1 MNTETWFMLLNAL
14 AGFSWLLLV
23 AAPYSRLTKKLILS
37 MVLPGILAICYLF
50 LAVFVATQGI
60 ELLDTSLKGFAE
72 LAGDPLVFVLG
83 WAHLVCFDL
92 VAGIWMTGDART
104 RGIRHRVMIVP
115 YLLTFVAGPVGL
127 LVYLILRAIKP
138 KKS

>member
-1 MNTETWFMLLNAL
+1 MNTETWFLLLNAL

-23 AAPYSRLTKKLILS
+23 AGPYSRLTKKLILS

-60 ELLDTSLKGFAE
+60 ELLDTSLMGFAE

-92 VAGIWMTGDART
+92 VAGIWMTGDARA

-127 LVYLILRAIKP
+127 LVYLILRAIKL